1 MMTAPKT
8 IFVSSFLLVT
18 MLLTG
23 CQFIGNTPPQS
34 SPVLSPTPAATAEP
48 VTNTDQNSITL
59 EIPTVGQTVST
70 PFTVRGQAP
79 GSWFFEGQLVGKLLD
94 ANGNLLT
101 TAPLMADGEWMTTET
116 VTFEG
121 AMSYSSPS
129 TPTEAI
135 LRIENDNPSGLEEM
149 QKFAEFPVVLQ

>member
-1 MMTAPKT
+1 MMTVQKT
-8 IFVSSFLLVT
+8 LFVFGFLVVT
-18 MLLTG
+18 MLLAG

-34 SPVLSPTPAATAEP
+34 SPVLSPTPAATIEP
-48 VTNTDQNSITL
+48 VTNIDQNSVTL

-94 ANGNLLT
+94 TNGDLIT
-101 TAPLMADGEWMTTET
+101 TAPLMADGEWMTTEM

-121 AMSYSSPS
+121 AMSYSSLN
-129 TPTEAI
+129 TLTEAI